1 MKIGDGSLK
10 TETNKTNMSKLNN
23 NIPSFKALVKKSFF
37 TKQESDSKYFYN
49 VYVFGIQ
56 SVAGKILTFH
66 VITDDGMMRSRVPI
80 SEIYTKQPTNDIP
93 FYYKQLWDCF
103 SENVSVIEYDFLAFH
118 KAQIMLRDGTRVWG
132 TYLFTVDWFNN
143 PYSDEPSDYKCGH
156 IFEGDDGYLL
166 CQPNNRLLWKDS
178 NWITKKLP
186 QDLKQFKVDIELL
199 SVENQCNK
207 WINVEDSNTYYYEFK
222 QD

>member
-1 MKIGDGSLK
+1 M
-10 TETNKTNMSKLNN
+10 KLNS
-23 NIPSFKALVKKSFF
+23 NIPSFKAFVKKSFF
-37 TKQESDSKYFYN
+37 TKDENHANDYYN

-56 SVAGKILTFH
+56 SLAGKILTFH
-66 VITDDGMMRSRVPI
+66 VITDDGMIRSRVPI
-80 SEIYTKQPTNDIP
+80 SEIYTKPPVNDIP

-103 SENVSVIEYDFLAFH
+103 SENVTVIEYDFLAFH
-118 KAQIMLRDGTRVWG
+118 KAQIILRDGTSVWG

-186 QDLKQFKVDIELL
+186 SDLKQFKVDTDLP
-199 SVENQCNK
+199 SVENQCDR
-207 WINVEDSNTYYYEFK
+207 WINVEDSNNYYYEFK
-222 QD
+222 EK